1 MRRCR
6 ERCGL
11 HQNPISAPPRMRL
24 CDRAGSI
31 STGWGC
37 SFNLYREN
45 WIAQSGIM
53 RSNVL
58 LVVFICLMATLA
70 QDPDIFSPQPI
81 AECKPVRMVKNVQIR
96 DATVNVDDLVPTL
109 DRIVFILSERAA
121 ECGAECLS
129 SVILQMTGSKVWSPI
144 IIGIRKHDASIDSI
158 LAIPFQPRLLI
169 LQSRFDS
176 DSGMSPHG
184 WSFADILDANHYG
197 ERFSDRKFI
206 GVRDRSQCD
215 PSTLIYSQSL
225 AHDVAFQNEA
235 TRASIET
242 KRAKSNI
249 LFLRRLLELFSVSAI
264 SFSSSLSECS

>member
-1 MRRCR
+1 
-6 ERCGL
+6 
-11 HQNPISAPPRMRL
+11 
-24 CDRAGSI
+24 
-31 STGWGC
+31 
-37 SFNLYREN
+37 
-45 WIAQSGIM
+45 M

-225 AHDVAFQNEA
+225 AHDVALPERSHESEYRDEKGQIEYLVPKKI
-235 TRASIET
+235 TRI
-242 KRAKSNI
+242 I
-249 LFLRRLLELFSVSAI
+249 LCVCHIVLFFIVGVFLTGRFVNNYLRDRWVRSFLLFALMAVSATHVVSYLFKLADVI
-264 SFSSSLSECS
+264 TTTLAL